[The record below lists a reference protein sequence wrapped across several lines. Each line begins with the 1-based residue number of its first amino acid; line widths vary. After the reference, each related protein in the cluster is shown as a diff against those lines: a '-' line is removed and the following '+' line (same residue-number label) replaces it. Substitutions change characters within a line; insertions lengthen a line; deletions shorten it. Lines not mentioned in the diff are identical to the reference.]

1 MAEKPREIEAKLSG
15 SIESFRALERLEEI
29 AGWRVVERHSVELR
43 DAYWDTPDHRL
54 GCTGRTLRVRAMDG
68 APVGELTYKGAP
80 EDGGRT
86 EENASAPAGSGPRD
100 WERLTNTEAKQIV
113 TALHEQGILAALRLD
128 IVLLNPRREL
138 VLRKGASE
146 EVLSLDEVRIESQ
159 PYLRRYV
166 ELELKHGSREEH
178 DALTHALQ
186 ERFHR
191 RPIKTGKVHAARQWL
206 ERRPS

>member
-29 AGWRVVERHSVELR
+29 AGWRVVERRSVRLR
-43 DAYWDTPDHRL
+43 DSYWDTPDHRL
-54 GCTGRTLRVRAMDG
+54 GRAGCTLRVREMDG
-68 APVGELTYKGAP
+68 APVGELTYKGVP

-86 EENASAPAGSGPRD
+86 EENACAPIGSGPRE
-100 WERLTNTEAKQIV
+100 WEHLPGTDAKQIV
-113 TALHEQGILAALRLD
+113 TALREQGVLAALRPDL
-128 IVLLNPRREL
+128 VLLNPRREL
-138 VLRKGASE
+138 MLRKGSAE
-146 EVLSLDEVRIESQ
+146 EVLSLDEVRIEGQ

-166 ELELKHGSREEH
+166 ELELKHGSREDH
-178 DALTHALQ
+178 DALSRALQ